1 MRRPTEE
8 NPMIPK
14 LCIPGAALA
23 AILAV
28 AAPAAL
34 AAAPNRVGSV
44 EVDGPR
50 VVVHGSARPDF
61 TVFRLADPARLVVD
75 LASADVA
82 QARAPAAVHK
92 DGIAGVSV
100 AQFDEGESRVGRVV
114 VALEADAKYEAVASG
129 NDLVVTVAPAQAA
142 VRPAAQP

>member
-14 LCIPGAALA
+14 LCIRGAALA
-23 AILAV
+23 AAMLAV

-34 AAAPNRVGSV
+34 AAAANRITSV

-61 TVFRLADPARLVVD
+61 TVFKLADPARLVVD
-75 LASADVA
+75 LASADVT
-82 QARAPAAVHK
+82 QASAPRRCTRTALPACRWRSSTRARR
-92 DGIAGVSV
+92 GWAGWRWPWR
-100 AQFDEGESRVGRVV
+100 E
-114 VALEADAKYEAVASG
+114 
-129 NDLVVTVAPAQAA
+129 
-142 VRPAAQP
+142 